1 MVGGSRKGWKNRALG
16 GSRIRVER
24 YLPLH
29 DTVLKTVSCSVTT
42 WVLRLS
48 RDGHIIGFEFLA
60 GLCTVRTHTQ
70 QIATLA
76 TLVARGA
83 AGEGRWPAR

>member
-29 DTVLKTVSCSVTT
+29 DTVFLK
-42 WVLRLS
+42 RY
-48 RDGHIIGFEFLA
+48 R
-60 GLCTVRTHTQ
+60 
-70 QIATLA
+70 
-76 TLVARGA
+76 VAL
-83 AGEGRWPAR
+83 